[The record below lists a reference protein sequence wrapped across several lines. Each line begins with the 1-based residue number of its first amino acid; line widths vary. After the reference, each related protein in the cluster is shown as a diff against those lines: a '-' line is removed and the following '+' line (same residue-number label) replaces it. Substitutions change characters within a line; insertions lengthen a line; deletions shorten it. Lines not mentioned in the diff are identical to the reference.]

1 MRILVWMARGGGR
14 GKGNKAALTSLCQHT
29 YRAAQMC
36 MPCRLVKF
44 QKVNVL
50 TIFVGSNQG
59 DEETTIIQRI
69 ALTGTSGDTFNVA
82 EIKKVEEH

>member
-1 MRILVWMARGGGR
+1 M
-14 GKGNKAALTSLCQHT
+14 
-29 YRAAQMC
+29 
-36 MPCRLVKF
+36 
-44 QKVNVL
+44 